1 LLAAALRKREIRFAI
16 GAGPCLSPY
25 VLFHSWSGP
34 LLAVVPNQ
42 WDTLAA
48 VAGLWILVLLRAA
61 GV

>member
-1 LLAAALRKREIRFAI
+1 
-16 GAGPCLSPY
+16 
-25 VLFHSWSGP
+25 LFHSWSGP

-48 VAGLWILVLLRAA
+48 VAGLWILVLIRAA